1 MAIFERPILVF
12 ENLASLIK
20 CFHQRQYPADFCRM
34 ILPRDICRRT
44 KPLMRLV
51 LLFSVA
57 LLMSCD
63 ASPRTGTLG
72 PPGRWVTLK
81 KCHFQASD
89 FNDGDSFHVRYDGQE
104 FIVRLYF
111 VDAPEVDDSFPERNR
126 EQCRHFGVTADQNRK
141 AGLEARKITAALLR
155 NPFTITTRSQD
166 AMGRSKLPR
175 YYAVV
180 MVGGKD
186 LAEVLVSRGLARV
199 KGASAS
205 LPDAVSGKERV
216 THLRKIEAEARA
228 KRLGLWEDST
238 KDQKQ
243 RWLRKFFN

>member
-1 MAIFERPILVF
+1 MIFHRDVCRKTK
-12 ENLASLIK
+12 SLIG
-20 CFHQRQYPADFCRM
+20 
-34 ILPRDICRRT
+34 
-44 KPLMRLV
+44 LV
-51 LLFSVA
+51 LLFTASVVM
-57 LLMSCD
+57 LCY
-63 ASPRTGTLG
+63 ASARTGAPG

-89 FNDGDSFHVRYDGQE
+89 FNDGDSFHVRYEGQE

-126 EQCRHFGVTADQNRK
+126 EQCRHFGVTGDQNRK
-141 AGLEARKITAALLR
+141 AGLEAGKVTAALLR
-155 NPFTITTRSQD
+155 KPFTITTRSQD

-180 MVGGKD
+180 TVGGKD

-205 LPDAVSGKERV
+205 LPDGVPGKEHMTR
-216 THLRKIEAEARA
+216 LKKIEAEARA
-228 KRLGLWEDST
+228 KRLGLWEDSK

-243 RWLRKFFN
+243 GWLRKLFN